1 MNTSYIRL
9 GLRMIPILVILLVV
23 VELLVTNELAGFG
36 KRLAETDRAIEVVK
50 EENQLMSENIASL
63 SSLLTISEK
72 AREFGFTSTPV
83 VVSMG
88 AEDVAFHL
96 QP

>member
-1 MNTSYIRL
+1 
-9 GLRMIPILVILLVV
+9 MIPILVVVLVV

-50 EENQLMSENIASL
+50 EDNQLINEKIASL

-72 AREFGFTSTPV
+72 AREFGFSSTPV

-88 AEDVAFHL
+88 TEDVAFHL

>member
-1 MNTSYIRL
+1 
-9 GLRMIPILVILLVV
+9 MIPILVILLVV

-36 KRLAETDRAIEVVK
+36 KRLAVTDRAIELVS
-50 EENQLMSENIASL
+50 EDNQLMSEKIASL
-63 SSLLTISEK
+63 SSLFTIDQK
-72 AREFGFTSTPV
+72 ARELGFTTMPV

-88 AEDVAFHL
+88 TEDVAFHL

>member
-1 MNTSYIRL
+1 M
-9 GLRMIPILVILLVV
+9 MPIFVVLLVV

-50 EENQLMSENIASL
+50 EENQLMSEKIASL

-88 AEDVAFHL
+88 TEDVAFHL

>member
-1 MNTSYIRL
+1 
-9 GLRMIPILVILLVV
+9 MIPILVVLLVV

-36 KRLAETDRAIEVVK
+36 KRLAETDRAIDIVK
-50 EENQLMSENIASL
+50 EKNQLMNEKIASL

-72 AREFGFTSTPV
+72 ARNLGFTTTPLV
-83 VVSMG
+83 ITLG

>member
-1 MNTSYIRL
+1 
-9 GLRMIPILVILLVV
+9 MIPILVVVLVV

-36 KRLAETDRAIEVVK
+36 KRLAETDRTIEVVK
-50 EENQLMSENIASL
+50 EDNQLMNEKIASL

-72 AREFGFTSTPV
+72 AREFGFSSTPV

-88 AEDVAFHL
+88 TEDVAFHL